1 MRPTLATVEDHM
13 KSGRKYIKKKKK
25 VGGKAKQEIQV
36 PKRGERKTIPA
47 LLTCDLVF
55 PTKPMRDA

>member
-25 VGGKAKQEIQV
+25 KWEEKQSKKYKFQKEE
-36 PKRGERKTIPA
+36 KERR
-47 LLTCDLVF
+47 F
-55 PTKPMRDA
+55 QHS